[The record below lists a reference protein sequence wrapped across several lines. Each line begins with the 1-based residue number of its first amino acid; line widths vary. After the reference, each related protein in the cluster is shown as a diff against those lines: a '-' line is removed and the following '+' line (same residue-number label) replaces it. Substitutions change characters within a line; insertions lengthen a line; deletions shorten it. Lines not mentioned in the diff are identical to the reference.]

1 MNTKRILV
9 SVCAGIVTA
18 CLLAGC
24 SSSGPTP
31 PLADNTQQESPLPT
45 QASPQ
50 ENMPPASAA
59 KAESPPPA
67 SAGEEVNP
75 PPTSTTEEVSTPP
88 TNPAEPVTG
97 PAAQRYTPR
106 TGDGVDVVY
115 FEAKNPCSCM
125 AKIGDAIEK
134 TILTYFQD
142 ELQSGELRY
151 FLVVSNLPEN
161 NDLVDMFHSQVFEL
175 CIAEFQDGQ
184 MATEALAEIWILKN
198 SPSKLEDFVHMRILS
213 SLEAQ
218 R

>member
-1 MNTKRILV
+1 L
-9 SVCAGIVTA
+9 
-18 CLLAGC
+18 
-24 SSSGPTP
+24 P
-31 PLADNTQQESPLPT
+31 DNTQEESALPT

-50 ENMPPASAA
+50 ENMPPASATE
-59 KAESPPPA
+59 AESPPPA
-67 SAGEEVNP
+67 SAAEEVSP

-97 PAAQRYTPR
+97 PSAERYTPR

-115 FEAKNPCSCM
+115 FEAKNPCGCM
-125 AKIGDAIEK
+125 AKVGDAIEK
-134 TILTYFQD
+134 AILTHFQD

-151 FLVVSNLPEN
+151 FLIVSNLPEN
-161 NDLVDMFHSQVFEL
+161 NDLVDMFDSQVFEL

-184 MATEALAEIWILKN
+184 MATEALAEIWILKD
-198 SPSKLEDFVHMRILS
+198 SPSKLEDFVHTRILS